1 MITEKIKQLMQQIK
15 ELDPDYEFLTEEDIE
30 EDIEE
35 CKKEDPN
42 FEITEESLEADLREY
57 LAFLKVLPEM
67 MKIAQIDLDSKEVKN
82 PEDCDF
88 TLFEVKPQDE

>member
-67 MKIAQIDLDSKEVKN
+67 MKIAQIDLDSKKVKN
-82 PEDCDF
+82 PEDYDF
-88 TLFEVKPQDE
+88 TLFEVKSQDE

>member
-1 MITEKIKQLMQQIK
+1 MITEKMKQIMQQIK
-15 ELDPDYEFLTEEDIE
+15 ELDPDYEFLTEEEIK

-35 CKKEDPN
+35 CKKEDPS

-67 MKIAQIDLDSKEVKN
+67 EKIAEIDLVSKDVKI
-82 PEDCDF
+82 PEDYDF
-88 TLFEVKPQDE
+88 TLFEINK

>member
-42 FEITEESLEADLREY
+42 FEFTEEDLREA
-57 LAFLKVLPEM
+57 LAHRKLSQEM
-67 MKIAQIDLDSKEVKN
+67 MKIAEIDMNVKN
-82 PEDCDF
+82 DKVQSN
-88 TLFEVKPQDE
+88 LIEVADD

>member
-67 MKIAQIDLDSKEVKN
+67 IKIAQMDMNVRNDKVQSNLIEVV
-82 PEDCDF
+82 E
-88 TLFEVKPQDE
+88 

>member
-82 PEDCDF
+82 PEDYDF
-88 TLFEVKPQDE
+88 TLFEVKSQNE

>member
-1 MITEKIKQLMQQIK
+1 MVAEKMKQLMQQIK
-15 ELDPDYEFLTEEDIE
+15 ELVPDYEFLTEEDIE

-57 LAFLKVLPEM
+57 LPFLQVLPEM
-67 MKIAQIDLDSKEVKN
+67 IKIAEMDMNVRDDKVQSNLIEVV
-82 PEDCDF
+82 D
-88 TLFEVKPQDE
+88 

>member
-1 MITEKIKQLMQQIK
+1 MITEKMKQLMQQIK
-15 ELDPDYEFLTEEDIE
+15 ELDPDYEFLTE

-57 LAFLKVLPEM
+57 LPFLQVLPEM
-67 MKIAQIDLDSKEVKN
+67 IKIAEMDMNVRDDKVQSNLIEVV
-82 PEDCDF
+82 D
-88 TLFEVKPQDE
+88 

>member
-67 MKIAQIDLDSKEVKN
+67 MKIAQINLDSKEVKN
-82 PEDCDF
+82 PEDYDF

>member
-1 MITEKIKQLMQQIK
+1 MIAEKMKQLMQQIK

-57 LAFLKVLPEM
+57 LAFLQVLPEM
-67 MKIAQIDLDSKEVKN
+67 IKIAEMDMNVRDDKVQSNLIEVV
-82 PEDCDF
+82 D
-88 TLFEVKPQDE
+88 

>member
-57 LAFLKVLPEM
+57 LAFLQVLPEM
-67 MKIAQIDLDSKEVKN
+67 IKIAQIDLDSKKVKN
-82 PEDCDF
+82 PEDYDF
-88 TLFEVKPQDE
+88 TLFEVKSQDE

>member
-67 MKIAQIDLDSKEVKN
+67 IKIAEMDMNVRDDKVQSNLIEVID
-82 PEDCDF
+82 
-88 TLFEVKPQDE
+88 